1 MLESYKG
8 INMQNKR
15 LYIKNGRNCED
26 ENYYTTIIGYLED
39 TYIHEY

>member
-15 LYIKNGRNCED
+15 LNCED
-26 ENYYTTIIGYLED
+26 EKYYTTIIGYLED